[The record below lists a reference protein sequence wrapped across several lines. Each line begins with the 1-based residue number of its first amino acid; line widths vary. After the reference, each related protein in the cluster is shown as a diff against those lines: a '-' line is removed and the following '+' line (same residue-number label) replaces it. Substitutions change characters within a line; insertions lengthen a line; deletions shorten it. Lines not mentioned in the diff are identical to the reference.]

1 VYTGFLSL
9 SILRLPVMRKEPVL
23 SARIYG
29 KSEVI
34 LKFLH
39 TADLHLGRYIYEKS
53 LIDDQKHVLD
63 ILLRILSDKSF
74 DALVIAGDVYDR
86 MAPGPDAVAL
96 FSSFLGTLK
105 RERPDIAVLVI
116 PGNHDSPARLGFGKT
131 IFSALGLH
139 FSTTVEDAAQPV
151 LVKDT
156 AFFLLPFV
164 PVETLKTAA
173 ETLEKARIAAVENG
187 ATHCVLAAHLFC
199 MGGQSADSERIFIG
213 TAEKADVNL
222 FARFDYAA
230 FGHLHRYQK
239 AGANAWYAGSP
250 LVYSFDETGKA
261 NAEPEKKYFLQVELQ
276 HDAAPRITPI
286 EIEPLHKMRR
296 LSGEFDYFYNKK
308 DELLHEAKNDYLEI
322 QLTGD
327 TLVTQPAN
335 LLAPYYSNI
344 LTITQTAAL
353 RILNEAK
360 KKNSLIMRGA
370 EEAGT
375 ENIESDFAAFL
386 DDLYGGRDAENGT
399 VLSEKEKLFQEIRKE
414 IEDEEAAL

>member
-1 VYTGFLSL
+1 
-9 SILRLPVMRKEPVL
+9 
-23 SARIYG
+23 
-29 KSEVI
+29 

-63 ILLRILSDKSF
+63 TLLQILSDESF

-86 MAPGPDAVAL
+86 VAPGPDAVAL

-105 RERPDIAVLVI
+105 RERPDIAILVI

-131 IFSALGLH
+131 LFSELGLH
-139 FSTTVEDAAQPV
+139 FSTAIEDAAQPV

-164 PVETLKTAA
+164 PAENLKAAA
-173 ETLEKARIAAVENG
+173 ETLENARVAATENG
-187 ATHCVLAAHLFC
+187 AAHCVLAAHLFC
-199 MGGQSADSERIFIG
+199 MGGQSSDSERVFIG
-213 TAEKADVNL
+213 TAEKVDVNL
-222 FARFDYAA
+222 FSRFDYAA

-239 AGANAWYAGSP
+239 AGPNAWYAGSP
-250 LVYSFDETGKA
+250 LAYSFDETGKA
-261 NAEPEKKYFLQVELQ
+261 NAEPDKKYFLQVELPGGS
-276 HDAAPRITPI
+276 APQITPI

-296 LSGEFDYFYNKK
+296 LSGDFDYFYHKK
-308 DELLHEAKNDYLEI
+308 DALLREAENDYLEI

-327 TLVTQPAN
+327 ELVTQPAN
-335 LLAPYYSNI
+335 LLASYYPNI

-360 KKNSLIMRGA
+360 RKNSLIMRGA
-370 EEAGT
+370 EEAGAQ
-375 ENIESDFAAFL
+375 NIESDFAAFL
-386 DDLYGGRDAENGT
+386 DDLYGGRDEKNDAA
-399 VLSEKEKLFQEIRKE
+399 LSEKERLFQAIRKE